1 MSRKTQRQIIRLA
14 LIRAINERQSFVD
27 SWSVGAP
34 EAQTARKEVA
44 DYTALLN
51 SKYGGAPSDPLAG
64 AKSVNIQ
71 DIPLTKCDAMME
83 ARK

>member
-1 MSRKTQRQIIRLA
+1 MSRRTQREVIRLA
-14 LIRAINERQSFVD
+14 LIRAIDERQSFVD
-27 SWSVGAP
+27 SWSLDAP
-34 EAQTARKEVA
+34 ETQNACKEVA
-44 DYTALLN
+44 EYTALLN

-71 DIPLTKCDAMME
+71 DIPFTKCPAIME